1 MANDITA
8 SGSFLFGALNAV
20 NQMAFQGRVS
30 AGAVIA
36 FGALLTFCWWVLVG
50 GVLPV
55 GERRFFLESRVYRGT
70 RFHCVFLPY
79 RVHRTRRTVLVVL
92 ARDVKLFLWA
102 LTIVGLPVKL
112 YSYAMVPYILAE
124 NPAAPCGEAFRLSAH
139 MMKGRK
145 WRCFLLVASF
155 ICWYVLNVFTLGLL
169 DILFISPYRKAV
181 YAEVY
186 MALRGEGPCFSGGP
200 VAVRHPA
207 GGRPL

>member
-112 YSYAMVPYILAE
+112 YSYAMVPYIITEDELVKVLDTMKAWF
-124 NPAAPCGEAFRLSAH
+124 APS
-139 MMKGRK
+139 
-145 WRCFLLVASF
+145 
-155 ICWYVLNVFTLGLL
+155 
-169 DILFISPYRKAV
+169 
-181 YAEVY
+181 
-186 MALRGEGPCFSGGP
+186 
-200 VAVRHPA
+200 
-207 GGRPL
+207 